1 MYPTIAQ
8 ASPGKQ
14 NQSLAPSCTIP
25 SVTGG
30 SSCDTGSSVLSPQD
44 QKHQKRLDEKNAL
57 AQDFSL
63 VRLGKLDMQTFL
75 TRWHTFIQQYARP
88 TSVMANLAR
97 GQVSATTSV
106 NPYTCVDGT
115 CPPVSASLNTPQAAQ
130 QTTYYCGPAT
140 AYEMLKGMGKT
151 TGPHGEVL
159 SQSVLAGSSY
169 LQTNAL
175 GQTPWSGPYVMGPS
189 LNAWAGQSFYAA
201 QYAPSL
207 TTYIADVTV
216 DIYLGWPVAAN
227 VVEEA
232 NNTVHLVGHPTNQT
246 IYHWV
251 AIKGYNTNGN
261 NTTYV
266 DSVHGTTF
274 WSWSPNVPAQS
285 TIPSNNMYIMVNG
298 KNASGQSVDPRGIVE

>member
-1 MYPTIAQ
+1 MYPTTAQ
-8 ASPGKQ
+8 ASPRNQ
-14 NQSLAPSCTIP
+14 SQSLAHSCTIP

-30 SSCDTGSSVLSPQD
+30 SSCNNGSSALSPED
-44 QKHQKRLDEKNAL
+44 QERLDEKNAL
-57 AQDFSL
+57 TQDFIL
-63 VRLGKLDMQTFL
+63 VRLGKLNMQTFL
-75 TRWHTFIQQYARP
+75 TRWRMFIQQYARP
-88 TSVMANLAR
+88 TSIMANLAR
-97 GQVSATTSV
+97 VQVSATTSAI
-106 NPYTCVDGT
+106 PYTCIDGT
-115 CPPVSASLNTPQAAQ
+115 CPPASASLNTPQAAQ

-151 TGPHGEVL
+151 TGPHGESL

-175 GQTPWSGPYVMGPS
+175 GQTPWNPYVMGPT

-207 TTYIADVTV
+207 STYIADVTV
-216 DIYLGWPVAAN
+216 DIYLGWPVAAS

-232 NNTVHLVGHPTNQT
+232 NNPVHLVGHPTNQT

-274 WSWSPNVPAQS
+274 WSWSASVPAQG
-285 TIPSNNMYIMVNG
+285 TITSNNMNIMVNG